1 MATNEF
7 VVEDYLAT
15 ARDRTTEQFKLES
28 SPIFDK
34 YIQLLIS
41 GFQDI
46 EEVYKQLMQLR
57 SIDTAVGAQLDILG
71 NIIGQDRELLAAD
84 LFDFFGM
91 QGALNSF
98 PMGDLSDPAIGGIF
112 YSYGTDLGGNIALDD
127 DTYRIF
133 IKAKIFKNST
143 TSTPEDFITAVKII
157 LNIDQ
162 VAIIS
167 DGDGQA
173 TVLFGRQLTPYER
186 IIIQYISYSQGYPS
200 RLLPKT
206 IGVRINFGEFI
217 QNKYFGFADSP
228 GAKGFGDLSGNYG
241 YGLGYGLNYGQSD
254 YTQDFNKNG
263 GTFASIY
270 N

>member
-1 MATNEF
+1 MAINEF

-28 SPIFDK
+28 APIFDK
-34 YIQLLIS
+34 YLQLLIG

-46 EEVYKQLMQLR
+46 EQVYKQLMQLR

-71 NIIGQDRELLAAD
+71 NIVGQDRELLAAD

-91 QGALNSF
+91 QGALNAF
-98 PMGDLSDPAIGGIF
+98 PMGDISNPTVGGLF

-133 IKAKIFKNST
+133 IKAKIFKNNT
-143 TSTPEDFITAVKII
+143 NSTPEDFIQAVKII

-173 TVLFGRQLTPYER
+173 TVLFGRPLTTYER
-186 IIIQYISYSQGYPS
+186 VLIEYISYSQGYPS

-206 IGVRINFGEFI
+206 IGVRINFGEFM

-228 GAKGFGDLSGNYG
+228 GAKGFGEFSSTYG
-241 YGLGYGLNYGQSD
+241 YGLAYGQNYGQSD
-254 YTQDFNKNG
+254 YTQDNQGNG
-263 GTFASIY
+263 GQFASIY
-270 N
+270 

>member
-7 VVEDYLAT
+7 IVEDYLSI
-15 ARDRTTEQFKLES
+15 ARTRTTEQFKIES
-28 SPIFDK
+28 APIFDK
-34 YIQLLIS
+34 YLQLLID

-46 EEVYKQLMQLR
+46 EETYKQLMQLR
-57 SIDTAVGAQLDILG
+57 SIDTAVGAQLDIIG
-71 NIIGQDRELLAAD
+71 NIVGQDRELLAVD

-91 QGALNSF
+91 QGAINAF
-98 PMGDLSDPAIGGIF
+98 PMGDLSSPSVGGIF
-112 YSYGTDLGGNIALDD
+112 YSYGTDFGGNIELDD

-133 IKAKIFKNST
+133 IKAKIFKNNT
-143 TSTPEDFITAVKII
+143 NSTPEDFISAVKII
-157 LNIDQ
+157 LNVDQ

-173 TVLFGRQLTPYER
+173 TVLFGRQLTTYER

-206 IGVRINFGEFI
+206 VGVRINFGEFM

-228 GAKGFGDLSGNYG
+228 GAKGFGDLRQAYG
-241 YGLGYGLNYGQSD
+241 YGLGYGESYGKSD
-254 YTQDFNKNG
+254 YTQDNLGNG
-263 GTFASIY
+263 GQFASIY
-270 N
+270 